1 MFGFISV
8 GLLTDLVGK
17 GVYFYSVYLG
27 FHMFNI
33 VLVFIALVAF
43 LVNPAESSS
52 ILQSIVYNGFLG
64 WLVTVNFV
72 LLFYVLP
79 LYISSKLREKRAY
92 WEIPMAAQTFAMFE
106 LLLYVVSNIF
116 SPIFFEMFGFSNK
129 YGFRVGMVIV
139 PLIFLII
146 AIYPIYHLLREERKE

>member
-1 MFGFISV
+1 MSV

-17 GVYFYSVYLG
+17 GVYFYSVYFF
-27 FHMFNI
+27 FHLFNI
-33 VLVFIALVAF
+33 LLVLIALVAF
-43 LVNPAESSS
+43 LVDPAESNL
-52 ILQSIVYNGFLG
+52 ILISKIYNSFLG

-79 LYISSKLREKRAY
+79 LYISSRLREKRAY
-92 WEIPMAAQTFAMFE
+92 WEIPMAAQTFALFE
-106 LLLYVVSNIF
+106 LLLYIVSKVI
-116 SPIFFEMFGFSNK
+116 SPIFFAMFGFTNQ
-129 YGFRVGMVIV
+129 YEFRVGMIIT